1 MAYKYRDNSIL
12 WDKLLKGKTARIIT
26 TLDQPGWYYRLMYGR
41 PSVNQLRKSTL
52 QFCGI
57 SPVKVTYIGI
67 IRNSPEASRKEMAAA
82 SKKNGIRF
90 EIKHV
95 QSC

>member
-1 MAYKYRDNSIL
+1 
-12 WDKLLKGKTARIIT
+12 
-26 TLDQPGWYYRLMYGR
+26 MYGR

-67 IRNSPEASRKEMAAA
+67 IRNSPEASRKKWLQQVKRMGLEL
-82 SKKNGIRF
+82 K
-90 EIKHV
+90 
-95 QSC
+95 